1 MPNRHRRRKCFRGPV
16 ICHPVRAWL
25 LHGPLAARLA
35 VVIGT
40 LLLLLTFGVEIDR
53 AKVADVLAYAFAELG
68 AHFVGG

>member
-1 MPNRHRRRKCFRGPV
+1 
-16 ICHPVRAWL
+16 VRAWL